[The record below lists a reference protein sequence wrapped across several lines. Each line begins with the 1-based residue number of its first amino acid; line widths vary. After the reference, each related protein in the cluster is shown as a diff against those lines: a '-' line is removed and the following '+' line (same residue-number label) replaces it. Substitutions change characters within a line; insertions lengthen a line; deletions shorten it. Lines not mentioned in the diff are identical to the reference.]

1 MPTPDANRS
10 FTISPLPDEFAI
22 RKLPAD
28 AAVPVW
34 ATQGTFS
41 SITRT
46 SDELSIIVESKFLPP
61 PHQAG
66 ELWRVLKVHGPFEP
80 SSIGVIASLVAPL
93 AAAQLSV
100 FTVSTF
106 DTDYLL
112 IQTHNFHRALDAL
125 RHAGHTV
132 NALET
137 VP

>member
-1 MPTPDANRS
+1 MPAHENNRS
-10 FTISPLPDEFAI
+10 FTLSPLPEEFAI

-34 ATQGTFS
+34 ATQGSFS
-41 SITRT
+41 SVTRT
-46 SDELSIIVESKFLPP
+46 ADELSIIVESKFLPP

-66 ELWRVLKVHGPFEP
+66 ELWRMLKVHGPFEP

-112 IQTHNFHRALDAL
+112 IQVHNFQRAQEAL
-125 RHAGHTV
+125 RQAGHSIH
-132 NALET
+132 ALET